1 MLANLNKEAVK
12 FLRLYF
18 KMMFVYMSESSLPG
32 HLDPTQCLGG
42 HLRVGGRHQAGHD
55 STDVGPSHCQ
65 HAIIFIS
72 TNI

>member
-12 FLRLYF
+12 FLR
-18 KMMFVYMSESSLPG
+18 LPG